1 MDWFDRDFDHPL
13 YFEIYRSKERDA
25 AEEGPG
31 LAALLGLPAGA
42 RVLDLPCGWGRLHP
56 AWEAMGWQVAGGDLS
71 SRNLR
76 RHAEEHPAELVRLD
90 LRALP
95 FRGACADGILCAF
108 TSWGYFA
115 SDAENLAQLTE
126 FARVLRP
133 GGALLLDLAGRL
145 HLEGA
150 TRGLGDAWYDTG
162 EGYRERVRWSTDRR
176 RILTDRLC
184 RGVRFRHDIWIPTAE
199 EVLAFSEEAGFRL
212 EACWG
217 GLAGEPW
224 RPGAPRWI
232 YRFKRE
238 ARG

>member
-1 MDWFDRDFDHPL
+1 MPMEPPL
-13 YFEIYRSKERDA
+13 VKMAKAILKWSWLATARKKFA
-25 AEEGPG
+25 LVGGP
-31 LAALLGLPAGA
+31 
-42 RVLDLPCGWGRLHP
+42 
-56 AWEAMGWQVAGGDLS
+56 
-71 SRNLR
+71 
-76 RHAEEHPAELVRLD
+76 
-90 LRALP
+90 
-95 FRGACADGILCAF
+95 
-108 TSWGYFA
+108 
-115 SDAENLAQLTE
+115 DAENLAQLTE

-145 HLEGA
+145 HLERA